1 MDQSFR
7 VRGTI
12 TAPVH
17 QHLIVPLH
25 NTIVANMGSETPVTV
40 QLSGK
45 VPANLE
51 ATLDASVSIH
61 DKVST
66 RLGEIC
72 IDAKNV
78 KINLK

>member
-1 MDQSFR
+1 VDQSFR

-12 TAPVH
+12 NAPVH

-25 NTIVANMGSETPVTV
+25 KTIVANMGSETPVTV

-45 VPANLE
+45 VPAKLKT
-51 ATLDASVSIH
+51 TLDASVSIH

-66 RLGEIC
+66 RLGEIR
-72 IDAKNV
+72 IDAKDV
-78 KINLK
+78 KLNLK